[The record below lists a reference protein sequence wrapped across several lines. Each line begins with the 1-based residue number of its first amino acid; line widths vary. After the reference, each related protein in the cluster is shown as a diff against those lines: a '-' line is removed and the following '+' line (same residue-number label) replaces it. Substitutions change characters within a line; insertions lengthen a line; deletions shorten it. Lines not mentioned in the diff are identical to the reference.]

1 MFSTLISIFVTN
13 NKTVMAKHTL
23 YFGNNEVVVATAPP
37 SPDYTTIAVESSLA
51 IPRAKLI
58 KKVETNKFVAIIT
71 PDPDRTFSLLQ
82 EEFVRVNAAGGVVEN
97 DCGDLLMIE
106 LRGHW
111 DLPKGHIE
119 ATESSAEAALREVE
133 EETGIGATLCGTA
146 PLATTWHAYDT
157 YGRWEL
163 KRTEWWRMQS
173 QGGELHPQASEGI
186 TRAVWCAKESLAER
200 LKTSYATIIQVVETL
215 GRETK
220 N

>member
-1 MFSTLISIFVTN
+1 MLIFVTN

-106 LRGHW
+106 LRGRW

-133 EETGIGATLCGTA
+133 EETGIGATLCDTA

-186 TRAVWCAKESLAER
+186 TRAEWCAKESLCER

>member
-133 EETGIGATLCGTA
+133 EETGIGATLCDSA

-186 TRAVWCAKESLAER
+186 TRAEWCAKESLAER
-200 LKTSYATIIQVVETL
+200 LKTSYATFIQVVETL

>member
-1 MFSTLISIFVTN
+1 MTN
-13 NKTVMAKHTL
+13 NKTVMEKHTL

-106 LRGHW
+106 LRGRW

-133 EETGIGATLCGTA
+133 EETGIYATLYGTS

-173 QGGELHPQASEGI
+173 QGGELQPQASEGI
-186 TRAVWCAKESLAER
+186 TRAEWCAKESLCER

>member
-1 MFSTLISIFVTN
+1 MLIFVTN

-23 YFGNNEVVVATAPP
+23 YFGNNEVIVATAPP

-82 EEFVRVNAAGGVVEN
+82 EEFVRVNAAGGIVEN

-106 LRGHW
+106 LRGRW

-119 ATESSAEAALREVE
+119 ATESSAEAALREVK
-133 EETGIGATLCGTA
+133 EETGIGAALCGTA

-186 TRAVWCAKESLAER
+186 TRAEWCAKESLAER

>member
-106 LRGHW
+106 LRGRW

-119 ATESSAEAALREVE
+119 AEESSSEAALREVE
-133 EETGIGATLCGTA
+133 EETGIGATLCDTA

-186 TRAVWCAKESLAER
+186 TRAEWCAKESLCER
-200 LKTSYATIIQVVETL
+200 LKTSYATIIRVVETL

>member
-1 MFSTLISIFVTN
+1 ME
-13 NKTVMAKHTL
+13 KHTL

-106 LRGHW
+106 LRGRW

-157 YGRWEL
+157 
-163 KRTEWWRMQS
+163 
-173 QGGELHPQASEGI
+173 
-186 TRAVWCAKESLAER
+186 
-200 LKTSYATIIQVVETL
+200 
-215 GRETK
+215 
-220 N
+220 

>member
-1 MFSTLISIFVTN
+1 MLIFVTN

-106 LRGHW
+106 LRGRW

-133 EETGIGATLCGTA
+133 EETGIGATLCDTA

-186 TRAVWCAKESLAER
+186 TRAEWCAKESLAER

>member
-97 DCGDLLMIE
+97 ERGDLLMIE
-106 LRGHW
+106 LRGRW

-133 EETGIGATLCGTA
+133 EETGIGATLCGTT
-146 PLATTWHAYDT
+146 PLVTTWHAYDT

-186 TRAVWCAKESLAER
+186 TRAEWCAKESLCER

>member
-51 IPRAKLI
+51 IPRAKLM

-106 LRGHW
+106 LRGRW

-133 EETGIGATLCGTA
+133 EETGICATICGTV

-186 TRAVWCAKESLAER
+186 TRAEWCAKESLCER